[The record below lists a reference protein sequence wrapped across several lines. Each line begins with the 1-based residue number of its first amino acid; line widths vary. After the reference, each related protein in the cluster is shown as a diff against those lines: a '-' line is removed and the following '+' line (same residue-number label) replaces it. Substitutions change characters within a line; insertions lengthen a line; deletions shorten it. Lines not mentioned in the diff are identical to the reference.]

1 MATPVFSYKGRI
13 TGSFLL
19 YVFNTDKS
27 AGTQEKGNSKIY
39 KRNEQ

>member
-19 YVFNTDKS
+19 YVFKIGNWLEYKKREFEDL
-27 AGTQEKGNSKIY
+27 QEK
-39 KRNEQ
+39 